1 MIAIQSGSVGA
12 EVEDVQRRLT
22 ALGWSCTDDDPGR
35 FGPITGEAV
44 RAFQQERG
52 LQADGIV
59 GPDTWRSLVAAG
71 YRLGDRM
78 LYVTR
83 PEIHGDDVRDLQRRL
98 NRLGF
103 DAGYD
108 DGIYGPQTFDAVRE
122 FQLNVGLEVDGITG
136 PSSLDVLRRLHRG
149 HQEAPVYAVREREQL
164 RRPVRRAS
172 LAGARIMID
181 AGHSQELPGIDAPDG
196 TPEHVVTWQLAALLE
211 GRLSALG
218 AHVVLARG
226 PATSPTPSERAAL
239 ANAEDVEVIVSLH
252 ANGVDS
258 SRARGAAAYYF
269 GTEGYVSER
278 GRMLAQLTVDA
289 ICDAT
294 GTPNC
299 RTHPS
304 TTSLLRE
311 SRAPAVIVEPGF
323 LTHPEESRQLLDP
336 AYQRVIASALAD
348 ALRGFLVGDGV
359 RAA

>member
-1 MIAIQSGSVGA
+1 MIAIQHGSVGA

-22 ALGWSCTDDDPGR
+22 ALGLSCDPDDLGR
-35 FGPITGEAV
+35 FDDTTLERV
-44 RAFQQERG
+44 RAFQQQRG

-83 PEIHGDDVRDLQRRL
+83 PALYGDDVRDLQRRL

-108 DGIYGPQTFDAVRE
+108 DGLYGTQTFDAVRE

-136 PSSLDVLRRLHRG
+136 PSTLDVLRRLHRT
-149 HQEAPVYAVREREQL
+149 HQSAPAYAVREREQL
-164 RRPVRRAS
+164 RRPSRRTS
-172 LAGARIMID
+172 LAGARIMVD
-181 AGHSQELPGIDAPDG
+181 AGHSPELPGIVAPDG
-196 TPEHVVTWQLAALLE
+196 TAEHEMTWQIAALLE

-226 PATSPTPSERAAL
+226 PATSPTPSDRAQL
-239 ANAEDVEVIVSLH
+239 ANAEDVEVILSIH
-252 ANGVDS
+252 GNGVDS
-258 SRARGAAAYYF
+258 TAARGAAAYYF

-278 GRMLAQLTVDA
+278 GRMLAQLAVDA
-289 ICDAT
+289 VVDAT

-323 LTHPEESRQLLDP
+323 LTHPEEGRLLLEP
-336 AYQRVIASALAD
+336 AHQRRIAAALAE
-348 ALRGFLVGDGV
+348 ALQTFLVGDGL